1 MSKSTALVIAL
12 VASVAIN
19 LLILGVVIGRNTASN
34 PKAERAPM
42 EWATRKLNAQTQKVV
57 REELR
62 QRIPQI
68 RPIRRDMAAATR
80 AVRKAIS
87 AEDFDPDALDR
98 ALARLRDASA
108 RYQVLIHSSLVD
120 LSADLTREERI
131 SLAREAIQ
139 RAQAVQIPAQQR

>member
-1 MSKSTALVIAL
+1 
-12 VASVAIN
+12 
-19 LLILGVVIGRNTASN
+19 
-34 PKAERAPM
+34 
-42 EWATRKLNAQTQKVV
+42 
-57 REELR
+57 
-62 QRIPQI
+62 
-68 RPIRRDMAAATR
+68 
-80 AVRKAIS
+80 KAIS